1 MPPVRVP
8 IQPIMVG
15 IMSIDWS
22 AKRSISWRS
31 SDTAITSSTVGHDW
45 GASLA
50 WQIADQQPQRLAS
63 LTILSRPQQLAFGR
77 ALEIP
82 DGEQRRRSGHH
93 WTFLELDAGPN
104 ILVDNANWLRTGL
117 TRNGVPP
124 AAIEAHLSVIGN
136 PQGDGGGL
144 AWYGAQGVRHQP
156 AGPTKVPTQVIWG
169 DQDDTDGRAAAEGTA
184 EFTRT
189 RLNPSHERRQR
200 SCNNQKRLTDSRLIS
215 IIPRRTV
222 SANVVPLVV
231 TGNSNAPGLFLAGIS
246 ARPG

>member
-50 WQIADQQPQRLAS
+50 WQIADQHVHLLAS

-82 DGEQRRRSGHH
+82 DGAQRRRSGHH
-93 WTFLELDAGPN
+93 RTFRELDAGP
-104 ILVDNANWLRTGL
+104 
-117 TRNGVPP
+117 
-124 AAIEAHLSVIGN
+124 
-136 PQGDGGGL
+136 
-144 AWYGAQGVRHQP
+144 
-156 AGPTKVPTQVIWG
+156 
-169 DQDDTDGRAAAEGTA
+169 
-184 EFTRT
+184 
-189 RLNPSHERRQR
+189 
-200 SCNNQKRLTDSRLIS
+200 
-215 IIPRRTV
+215 
-222 SANVVPLVV
+222 
-231 TGNSNAPGLFLAGIS
+231 
-246 ARPG
+246 

>member
-1 MPPVRVP
+1 MPPVCVP
-8 IQPIMVG
+8 IQPIMVS
-15 IMSIDWS
+15 IVSIDWL

-45 GASLA
+45 EASLA
-50 WQIADQQPQRLAS
+50 WQIADQHPQRLAS
-63 LTILSRPQQLAFGR
+63 LTILSRPHPLAFGR

-93 WTFLELDAGPN
+93 RTFLELDAGPN
-104 ILVDNANWLRTGL
+104 ILADNANWLRTRL

-136 PQGDGGGL
+136 PQEIEGAL

-169 DQDDTDGRAAAEGTA
+169 DQRGC
-184 EFTRT
+184 
-189 RLNPSHERRQR
+189 Q
-200 SCNNQKRLTDSRLIS
+200 
-215 IIPRRTV
+215 
-222 SANVVPLVV
+222 
-231 TGNSNAPGLFLAGIS
+231 
-246 ARPG
+246 